1 MLRVLPGGLPPR
13 LPEHR
18 DAGRQLVLQRLQG
31 WEEAALPGHHLGEAR
46 ELQVGEEAP
55 ARRRRGHCLLFLYRA
70 ERSEILSLSLKSL

>member
-31 WEEAALPGHHLGEAR
+31 REEAALPGHHLGEAR

-55 ARRRRGHCLLFLYRA
+55 ACRRGHCLLFLYRA
-70 ERSEILSLSLKSL
+70 GRTEILPLSLKSL